1 MRQWPAEPC
10 QESTSYSFLKLYS
23 PGSGTGQGL
32 HASKSEMPW
41 QPPSQIAIETNI
53 GELRTLVLRYTAA
66 ISLCLM
72 SVGARAQSTKDVEPS
87 VVLTRT
93 TQLLKELSKS
103 SPTTV
108 PDAVL
113 NRTQCVALIPSGTG
127 RLRPGT
133 ASCRETSDQW
143 NTPRLVT
150 FEARTDSRR
159 NADILIFVVTDAAVK
174 SLRSGSLQV
183 ASPTK
188 TLAPVAPKRAIPT
201 EHELNRD
208 VLTYENAG
216 HKFSSSRIQGVVRQ
230 KKDAEGV
237 GSDKVLNDA
246 SNKITKQYLSALTS
260 FFNTIIPTGIV
271 IHHTAVLPDEGAP
284 PRNEKQV
291 DKYHATKGF
300 EITCS
305 GHVYHVAYHYLILT
319 SGRIQKGRPE
329 RCEGAHAKNY
339 NSYLGISVVGD
350 FDSRDNP
357 KGEKGP
363 TQPNP
368 KQMAALVRLSHQLM
382 LRYHIPASRVVRHGD
397 IAVTRCPGDRFP
409 FGALLRQL
417 KTPGLKSSSRAQ

>member
-1 MRQWPAEPC
+1 MPCWWLEPC
-10 QESTSYSFLKLYS
+10 QESTSQLFAKLYS
-23 PGSGTGQGL
+23 SFGL
-32 HASKSEMPW
+32 WARFRG
-41 QPPSQIAIETNI
+41 IEVADVLVATLPMARESNI
-53 GELRTLVLRYTAA
+53 GGMRTLLLRYTAA
-66 ISLCLM
+66 ISLCL
-72 SVGARAQSTKDVEPS
+72 VGMVARAQSTRAVEPGAALS
-87 VVLTRT
+87 RT
-93 TQLLKELSKS
+93 TQLLKELSQN
-103 SPTTV
+103 SPSTV

-113 NRTQCVALIPSGTG
+113 NRTQCVVLIPAATR

-143 NTPRLVT
+143 NPPRLVT
-150 FEARTDSRR
+150 FEGRAGSRR
-159 NADILIFVVTDAAVK
+159 SADILIFVLTDAAVK

-183 ASPTK
+183 ASSTK

-201 EHELNRD
+201 EQELNRN
-208 VLTYENAG
+208 VLTYEYAG
-216 HKFSSSRIQGVVRQ
+216 HKLSSSRIQGVVRPE
-230 KKDAEGV
+230 KDAERAR
-237 GSDKVLNDA
+237 SDKVLSDA
-246 SNKITKQYLSALTS
+246 SKKITRQYLSALTS

-284 PRNEKQV
+284 PRNEKEV

-339 NSYLGISVVGD
+339 NSYLGISIVGD

-382 LRYHIPASRVVRHGD
+382 LRYQIPVSHVVRHSD

-409 FGALLRQL
+409 FAALLREL

>member
-1 MRQWPAEPC
+1 M
-10 QESTSYSFLKLYS
+10 L
-23 PGSGTGQGL
+23 
-32 HASKSEMPW
+32 
-41 QPPSQIAIETNI
+41 
-53 GELRTLVLRYTAA
+53 LRYTAP
-66 ISLCLM
+66 ISLCLVSM
-72 SVGARAQSTKDVEPS
+72 FAGAQSTRAVEPRAALS
-87 VVLTRT
+87 RT
-93 TQLLKELSKS
+93 TQLLKELSQS
-103 SPTTV
+103 SPSTV

-113 NRTQCVALIPSGTG
+113 NRTQCVVLIPAGT
-127 RLRPGT
+127 RRPRTGT

-143 NTPRLVT
+143 NTPTLVT
-150 FEARTDSRR
+150 FEGRAGSGSRGST
-159 NADILIFVVTDAAVK
+159 DILIFIVNDAAVK

-188 TLAPVAPKRAIPT
+188 PLAPVAPKRAIPI
-201 EHELNRD
+201 EHELRD
-208 VLTYENAG
+208 ILTYEYTD
-216 HKFSSSRIQGVVRQ
+216 HKLSSGRIQGVVRQ
-230 KKDAEGV
+230 QKDAEQAR
-237 GSDKVLNDA
+237 SDKVLGDA
-246 SNKITKQYLSALTS
+246 SKRITRLYLSAVTS

-284 PRNEKQV
+284 PRNKKEI

-305 GHVYHVAYHYLILT
+305 GHIYHVAYHYLILK
-319 SGRIQKGRPE
+319 SGQIQKGRPE

-368 KQMAALVRLSHQLM
+368 KQMAALVRLSRQLM
-382 LRYHIPASRVVRHGD
+382 LRYHIPASHVVRHSD
-397 IAVTRCPGDRFP
+397 VAATRCPGDRFP

-417 KTPGLKSSSRAQ
+417 KTPGLKSSSRAH